1 MKEFYMP
8 VINVIHSPDHSRILT
23 MTQVINI
30 KRMADLFD
38 AVLHIQAGRAIRIS
52 LFSDRQPDLIRDVF
66 DEPGRIVMDGRINC
80 AASCMPQY
88 DHQICFQML
97 HSILDA
103 AKLVVIDHIAG
114 KPDCEQLTDSCT
126 EDALRYHS
134 RI

>member
-23 MTQVINI
+23 MAQVIDI

-52 LFSDRQPDLIRDVF
+52 LISDRQPDLIRDVL
-66 DEPGRIVMDGRINC
+66 DETRRIVVDGRIHC
-80 AASCMPQY
+80 AASGMPQY
-88 DHQICFQML
+88 DHEIRSQMF
-97 HSILDA
+97 HRILDA
-103 AKLVVIDHIAG
+103 AKLVVIDYIAG